1 MTRRRSL
8 SRRRYLLTVGAAG
21 AAGLAGCAEDED
33 PEDLADDEDDT
44 ADDADVDDTADDAD
58 DDDDDADVDE
68 ELEIVHWWTA
78 GGEEDALEA
87 LLDGFQEE
95 YPEYGIE
102 NNPAPGGAGAAI
114 DAEIQTRVID
124 EDPPSTFQIWPG
136 EALRPY
142 LDADALEPVGE
153 FYDDED
159 AYVEGVTEAAAPDGD
174 LVSVPINIHR
184 LNQVFYNVEV
194 AEDAGLDVEGAESPE
209 DLLDLFEAADDAG
222 YVGLAQ
228 QTQEPWGVLQLWEVV
243 FTGQHGVDEFERF
256 LDGEAAELEGEIE
269 ESLSLVEEMS
279 EYFNEDAGSVAWD
292 EANSAV
298 ITGEAAFHHNGD
310 WAAGQYQA
318 AEDEEDEEE
327 FEYGEQWDYF
337 AVPGTE
343 DVYTL
348 VMDSFVMPANNPTP
362 DATEAF
368 VSYCSTVEAQ
378 ELFNPH
384 KGSIPPRTDVPTD
397 EFPEFLQD
405 QMADFEDSEQQPT
418 SISHGSGLNPE
429 QASEVEEAFAVFTD
443 NWDPE
448 ETTQELID
456 IF

>member
-1 MTRRRSL
+1 MNRRRSL
-8 SRRRYLLTVGAAG
+8 TRRRYLLTVGAAG

-33 PEDLADDEDDT
+33 PEEI
-44 ADDADVDDTADDAD
+44 ADDAD
-58 DDDDDADVDE
+58 DPDTDEDADDTDETADDANDADVEE

-78 GGEEDALEA
+78 GGEEDALDA
-87 LLDGFQEE
+87 LLEGYREE
-95 YPEYGIE
+95 YPEYGVE

-153 FYDDED
+153 FYDDEG
-159 AYVEGVTEAAAPDGD
+159 AYVEGVLDAAGPDGD

-184 LNQVFYNVEV
+184 LNQLFYNVEV
-194 AEDAGLDVEGAESPE
+194 VEDVGLDVEGAESPE
-209 DLLDLFEAADDAG
+209 DLLELFEAADDAG

-228 QTQEPWGVLQLWEVV
+228 QTQEPWGVLQQWEVT
-243 FTGQHGVDEFERF
+243 FTGQHGVDTFERF
-256 LDGEAAELEGEIE
+256 LDGEAAELESEIE
-269 ESLSLVEEMS
+269 ESLSLVEATS

-298 ITGEAAFHHNGD
+298 ITGDAAFHHNGD

-318 AEDEEDEEE
+318 ADEEG
-327 FEYGEQWDYF
+327 FEYGEGWDYVPF
-337 AVPGTE
+337 PGTE
-343 DVYTL
+343 GVYTL
-348 VMDSFVMPANNPTP
+348 VMDSFVMPANNPTT

-368 VSYCSTVEAQ
+368 LSYCSTVDAQ
-378 ELFNPH
+378 ERFNPP

-397 EFPEFLQD
+397 EFPPFLQD
-405 QMADFEDSEQQPT
+405 QMADFEDSDEQVT
-418 SISHGSGLNPE
+418 SISHGSGLDPA

-443 NWDPE
+443 NWDPQ

>member
-1 MTRRRSL
+1 MTTRRPL
-8 SRRRYLLTVGAAG
+8 TRRRYLLTVGAAS
-21 AAGLAGCAEDED
+21 AVGLAGCAEDED
-33 PEDLADDEDDT
+33 PEDIADDDAEVDDADDTDEPDDT
-44 ADDADVDDTADDAD
+44 ADDTDDPDVE
-58 DDDDDADVDE
+58 E

-78 GGEEDALEA
+78 GGEEDALDA
-87 LLDGFQEE
+87 LLEGYQEE
-95 YPEYGIE
+95 HPEFGIE

-142 LDADALEPVGE
+142 LDADALEPVGDL
-153 FYDDED
+153 YDDED
-159 AYVEGVTEAAAPDGD
+159 AYVEGVVDAAAPDGD

-194 AEDAGLDVEGAESPE
+194 VEDAGLDVEGAESPE
-209 DLLDLFEAADDAG
+209 DLLDLFEAADEAG

-228 QTQEPWGVLQLWEVV
+228 QTQEPWGVLQQWEVT
-243 FTGQHGVDEFERF
+243 FTGQHGVDEFQRF
-256 LDGEAAELEGEIE
+256 LDGEAAELESEIE
-269 ESLSLVEEMS
+269 ESLSLVEETS

-292 EANSAV
+292 EANARV
-298 ITGEAAFHHNGD
+298 ITGDAAFHHNGD

-318 AEDEEDEEE
+318 AAEDED
-327 FEYGEQWDYF
+327 FEYGEGWDYF
-337 AVPGTE
+337 PMPGTE
-343 DVYTL
+343 GVYTL

-368 VSYCSTVEAQ
+368 LAYCSTVDAQ
-378 ELFNPH
+378 ERFNPP

-397 EFPEFLQD
+397 EFPPFLQD
-405 QMADFEDSEQQPT
+405 QMADFEDSDEQVT
-418 SISHGSGLNPE
+418 SISHGSGLNPA